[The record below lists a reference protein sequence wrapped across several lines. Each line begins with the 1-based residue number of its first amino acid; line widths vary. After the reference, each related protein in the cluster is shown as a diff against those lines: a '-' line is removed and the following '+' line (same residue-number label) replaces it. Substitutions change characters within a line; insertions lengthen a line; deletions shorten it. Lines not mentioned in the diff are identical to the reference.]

1 VFHGLALSLYFA
13 SQGARAMF
21 WPVFATA
28 LRFAIAVG
36 GSMIAVSM
44 LGAGAS
50 VIFACVAGGM
60 AAAGVT
66 TAGAIA
72 AGAWRR
78 S

>member
-1 VFHGLALSLYFA
+1 
-13 SQGARAMF
+13 MF

-36 GSMIAVSM
+36 RSMIAVSM
-44 LGAGAS
+44 LGAGAGA
-50 VIFACVAGGM
+50 IFACVAGGM
-60 AAAGVT
+60 AAAGAA

>member
-1 VFHGLALSLYFA
+1 
-13 SQGARAMF
+13 
-21 WPVFATA
+21 VFATA

-50 VIFACVAGGM
+50 AGVIFACVAGGM
-60 AAAGVT
+60 AAAGVA

>member
-1 VFHGLALSLYFA
+1 
-13 SQGARAMF
+13 
-21 WPVFATA
+21 
-28 LRFAIAVG
+28 
-36 GSMIAVSM
+36 MIAVSM
-44 LGAGAS
+44 LGAGAG

-60 AAAGVT
+60 AAAGVA